1 MAADRSLSKHPAPP
15 AGTPGAGGTL
25 RDALRAVASL
35 LPGGGEDR
43 PGQLAMAEAVD
54 RAISQRRHLV
64 AQAGTGTGKTL
75 AYLLPAIRSG
85 ATVVVSTATRAL
97 QDQLAGSDLPQI
109 SRALAGV
116 LPVRFAVLKG
126 RTNYLCRQRAAE
138 VAGRTSWRSAAGEAR
153 LDRLAQPGGAHGGP
167 LGGPTGDDATVASE
181 RPWVAAPIANA
192 LPGLGEYPASAFAGP
207 GPWPPDPM
215 ARLDPPPD
223 GATPGHAA
231 GTGTGHATG
240 TTGGTTGATTG
251 QATAVAT
258 ATVHGASGRP
268 GMAMAGDYPQPAPD
282 RMVDELRQ
290 ILDWAETSPSGD
302 RAELSF
308 EPQPRTWALVSV
320 GPRECPGAFRCP
332 SGDDC
337 FAELARARAAAAQVV
352 VVNTALTTAHLA
364 SGGAVLPEHDIIVID
379 EAHEAE
385 DIVSHGLGV
394 ELTPGRLRAAA
405 AAARGLLGPGA
416 DPVAP
421 VSASA
426 DQLEA
431 ALAASAERRIDLA
444 GERAL
449 ADLLVVAR
457 GRVDDLARALRSAGD
472 DGTGPEGARRARALL
487 ATGNLAGD
495 LAIALEG
502 DPDRV
507 LWIGSTGRSRSLRS
521 TPIDVGPI
529 LAARLWPEVTAI
541 LASATMP
548 PGVADR
554 LGLPSGR
561 TDHIDVGSPFPYRE
575 NALLYVPPGIPDR
588 RTSGA
593 DGKAYDELVDL
604 MLAAGGRTLAL
615 FTSWRAMSDAHGAV
629 APRVPFPVLTQ
640 GERPKAQL
648 LSAFAGDE
656 ATCLFATLSFWQGV
670 DVPGRT
676 ASLVVID
683 RLPFP
688 RPDDPLLQARR
699 ERAGPGAFHT
709 IDIPRAATLLA
720 QGAGRLVRR
729 SSDQGVVAVLD
740 PRLATAGYRRALLS
754 AMPPMRRT
762 VTRDEVHAFLRS
774 LASTGDEPGDPPA
787 TSAAERS

>member
-1 MAADRSLSKHPAPP
+1 MAADRSPSKHSAPP

-25 RDALRAVASL
+25 SDALKAVADL
-35 LPGGGEDR
+35 LPGGGEHR
-43 PGQLAMAEAVD
+43 PGQLAMAEAVE

-109 SRALAGV
+109 SRALADV

-126 RTNYLCRQRAAE
+126 RANYLCRQRAAE
-138 VAGRTSWRSAAGEAR
+138 VAGRASWRSVAGDAR
-153 LDRLAQPGGAHGGP
+153 LDRLAQPSRAHDGP
-167 LGGPTGDDATVASE
+167 LGGTAGDDAAAASE
-181 RPWVAAPIANA
+181 RPWATVPVAAA
-192 LPGLGEYPASAFAGP
+192 LPGLGEHPAASRAGP
-207 GPWPPDPM
+207 GPWPPDPVR
-215 ARLDPPPD
+215 RLGPPPD
-223 GATPGHAA
+223 IAAPGHDTGIGIDTTTGQATTTGTDTTT
-231 GTGTGHATG
+231 GTGTGHR
-240 TTGGTTGATTG
+240 
-251 QATAVAT
+251 
-258 ATVHGASGRP
+258 ASGRP
-268 GMAMAGDYPQPAPD
+268 GTAMAGDGTRSAPD

-416 DPVAP
+416 DPLAP
-421 VSASA
+421 VSTSA

-431 ALAASAERRIDLA
+431 TLAASAERRVDLA
-444 GERAL
+444 GESAL

-472 DGTGPEGARRARALL
+472 DGTGPEAARRARALL

-495 LAIALEG
+495 LATALER

-507 LWIGSTGRSRSLRS
+507 LWIGGTGRGRALRS

-575 NALLYVPPGIPDR
+575 NALLYVPTGIPDR
-588 RTSGA
+588 RTHGA
-593 DGKAYDELVDL
+593 DDKAYDELVGL

-615 FTSWRAMSDAHGAV
+615 FTSWRAMSDALDAV
-629 APRVPFPVLTQ
+629 APRVPFPVLAQ

-648 LSAFAGDE
+648 LAAFAGDE

-740 PRLATAGYRRALLS
+740 PRLATARYRRALLS
-754 AMPPMRRT
+754 AVPPMRRT
-762 VTRDEVHAFLRS
+762 VTSDEAHAFLRS